1 MARKLHKYDDVEKMK
16 EDDFKKLAGALL
28 MEDGKEYPSAVK
40 MFVDVENPPN
50 TLKEQVERIIG
61 SYLFQQSM
69 KKEGMETIEDF
80 EDFNIADEPEDPISK
95 YEIQDME
102 EEFLPQEE
110 TPPPEEKNDMKAE
123 PEPEE
128 KPEE

>member
-128 KPEE
+128 KPEA